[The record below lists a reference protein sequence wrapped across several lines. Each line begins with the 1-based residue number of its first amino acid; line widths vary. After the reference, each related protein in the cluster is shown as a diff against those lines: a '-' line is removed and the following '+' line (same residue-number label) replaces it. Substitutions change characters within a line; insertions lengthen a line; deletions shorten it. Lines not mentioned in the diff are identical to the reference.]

1 MIIDCSSLKVSKF
14 SWKELYRAA
23 AIETDKARLHELIE
37 AAKGT
42 LLLRLLDLTDGLED
56 KEELRAVEDALQGLW
71 RIKKERLIGA
81 HVIRNRRASD

>member
-56 KEELRAVEDALQGLW
+56 KELRAVENALQGLW

-81 HVIRNRRASD
+81 QVIRNRRASD

>member
-56 KEELRAVEDALQGLW
+56 KELRAVENALQGLW

-81 HVIRNRRASD
+81 QVIRNRRASN